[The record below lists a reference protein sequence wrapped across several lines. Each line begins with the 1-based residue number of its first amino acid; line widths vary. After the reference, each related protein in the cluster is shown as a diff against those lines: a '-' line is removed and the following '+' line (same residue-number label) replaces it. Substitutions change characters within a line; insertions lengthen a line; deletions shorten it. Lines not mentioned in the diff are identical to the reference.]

1 MNKELETEVRE
12 AEEEMLPEYDFS
24 NGIRGKYAARYKAS
38 SNIVVLDEDVAQ
50 AFPTTEAVNQ
60 ALRLLVQIAQQN
72 VHKQAG

>member
-1 MNKELETEVRE
+1 
-12 AEEEMLPEYDFS
+12 MLPEYDFS
-24 NGIRGKYAARYKAS
+24 NGAHGKYVARYKAS

-50 AFPTTEAVNQ
+50 AFLTTEAVNQ